1 MTKVLVLGANG
12 MLGNYVSTYF
22 LRSGKY
28 DVTALNRTTFDA
40 VLNNVADLHINQYD
54 VVINCIGVIKPLVH
68 NVGVLNTT
76 LVNSIFPHILA
87 NECQKHNVKMIHIT
101 TDCVFSGKTG
111 FYVETS
117 EHDALDV
124 YGKTKSLGEPDN
136 SMVIRTSIIG
146 EEVNSNRSLIEWVK
160 SNNGKTV
167 DGYTNHT
174 WNGLTCLEVAKFI
187 ERCIINNIYW
197 EGVRHIFNTT
207 PTTKLELVELI
218 ALNFNIDL
226 TVVPKET
233 TTPVY
238 RTLST
243 VHLPLINTSI
253 SKQLRELSGFW
264 NVE

>member
-1 MTKVLVLGANG
+1 MTKVLVLGVNG

-28 DVTALNRTTFDA
+28 DVTTINRNGFD
-40 VLNNVADLHINQYD
+40 VVTDNVTDLHINQYD
-54 VVINCIGVIKPLVH
+54 VVINCIGVIKPLV
-68 NVGVLNTT
+68 NKVGVLNTT
-76 LVNSIFPHILA
+76 LVYSIFPHILA
-87 NECQKHNVKMIHIT
+87 HECEKHNVKMIHIT

-117 EHDALDV
+117 DHDALDV

-136 SMVIRTSIIG
+136 AMVIRTSIIG
-146 EEVNSNRSLIEWVK
+146 EEINSNRSLIEWVK
-160 SNNGKTV
+160 SNDKKTV

-174 WNGLTCLEVAKFI
+174 WNGLTCLELAKFI
-187 ERCIINNIYW
+187 DRCISQGIYW

-243 VHLPLINTSI
+243 IHTTLVDTSI
-253 SKQLRELSGFW
+253 DKQLKELSTW
-264 NVE
+264 YR

>member
-1 MTKVLVLGANG
+1 MTKVLVLGVNG

-28 DVTALNRTTFDA
+28 DVTTINRNGFD
-40 VLNNVADLHINQYD
+40 VVTDNVTDLHINQYD
-54 VVINCIGVIKPLVH
+54 VVINCIGVIKPLV
-68 NVGVLNTT
+68 NKVGVLNTT

-87 NECQKHNVKMIHIT
+87 HECEKHNVKMIHIT

-117 EHDALDV
+117 DHDALDV

-136 SMVIRTSIIG
+136 AMVIRTSIIG
-146 EEVNSNRSLIEWVK
+146 EEINSNRSLIEWVK
-160 SNNGKTV
+160 SNDRKTV

-174 WNGLTCLEVAKFI
+174 WNGLTCLELAKFI
-187 ERCIINNIYW
+187 DRCISQGIYW

-243 VHLPLINTSI
+243 IHTTLVDTSI
-253 SKQLRELSGFW
+253 DKQLKELSTW
-264 NVE
+264 YR